1 MHSRENSVICLYS
14 YEKEEEENGKE
25 RHDKAHKIDV
35 IYHVRWKIKG
45 P

>member
-1 MHSRENSVICLYS
+1 MRGTILVVDVDVVVQKRER
-14 YEKEEEENGKE
+14 E